1 MYFGAREGTARSEA
15 MDGCWD
21 WGEGGGAPQTAWVE
35 KEKYRKTPVKT
46 TRHVCHK
53 GPFWLH
59 IQKPTE
65 NQRKLNGFGLTDSI
79 AVLPTPMSVRDA

>member
-1 MYFGAREGTARSEA
+1 
-15 MDGCWD
+15 
-21 WGEGGGAPQTAWVE
+21 VE
-35 KEKYRKTPVKT
+35 KGKYRKTPVKT
-46 TRHVCHK
+46 IRHVFHK

-79 AVLPTPMSVRDA
+79 AVPPTPMSVDGAQIQDTLLICGGVGCGNGA